1 VKRVVLLALLLAV
14 AAGTASARPSAPA
27 AAPSNP
33 CALPAKKPVWVD
45 FADGS
50 VPFWR
55 LFGQPGVVAAASN
68 FIFPPQLQA
77 LGARTEY
84 WDMNLVRRVGSPTE
98 PADPAI
104 VVDRANRLYTY
115 ASQALG
121 CSRFTI
127 VENELYGARTQTPWS
142 PGNAQYRAN
151 VLSFL
156 RTLAA
161 RGARPVLLVNSAP
174 YTGGEAADWWR
185 SVAQVAELAREVYF
199 PATLV
204 YKKGAVTGSRDVR
217 MAFRQGVLDFTEIGI
232 PASRIGLVLGFH
244 TTRGSGGREGLQPA
258 SSWFRTVKWQAF
270 AARQV
275 AAEMKIASIYSWG
288 WASWTTLPQEIDPD
302 KSAAACVYLWTRDPR
317 LCDAPKVAGPT
328 FDTSRTEG
336 QLILPKGARCVV
348 GRSQITWSALRGLSS
363 VTQDV
368 QLAMTALYGRAVT
381 NEHAQVTPQRLA
393 AAERAVIA
401 AHFGG
406 SRAAYFA
413 ALQRAHT
420 TPATARGVIADE
432 LRRLDVQSRI
442 RVAVPAGSAVKSF
455 YDVYAPVRARQL
467 RVSPRPSWLG
477 GAQTGFAVETVAPPQ
492 VFSLPTGR
500 TVKIRT
506 IDGVFKVRALGGT
519 MQLGELPLHIV
530 SRSIKAG
537 LMATARA
544 DAFDSW
550 LLRQEQKAL
559 KSAICWRDQAPS
571 VGTPE
576 LATFL
581 PFLAPPF

>member
-1 VKRVVLLALLLAV
+1 MKRVALLALLLAV
-14 AAGTASARPSAPA
+14 AAGTASARPNAPSAA
-27 AAPSNP
+27 SSNP
-33 CALPAKKPVWVD
+33 CELPVKKPVWVD

-55 LFGQPGVVAAASN
+55 VFAEPGVVAAAAN

-84 WDMNLVRRVGSPTE
+84 WDMNLIRRVGSPTE
-98 PADPAI
+98 PADPGI

-121 CSRFTI
+121 CTHFTI

-161 RGARPVLLVNSAP
+161 RGARPVLLVNSVP

-199 PATLV
+199 PATRV
-204 YKKGAVTGSRDVR
+204 YKEGAVAGSRDIR
-217 MAFRQGVLDFTEIGI
+217 IAFRRGIANFTEIGI
-232 PASRIGLVLGFH
+232 PPSRIGIVLGFH

-258 SSWFRTVKWQAF
+258 SAWFRTVKWQAF

-275 AAEMKIASIYSWG
+275 AAETKIASIYSWG
-288 WASWTTLPQEIDPD
+288 WASWDTLPQELDPD
-302 KSAAACVYLWTRDPR
+302 KPAAACVYLWARAPH

-328 FDTSRTEG
+328 FDASRTDG
-336 QLILPKGARCVV
+336 QLILPKGARCNV
-348 GRSQITWSALRGLSS
+348 GRSQITWRALHGLSA
-363 VTQDV
+363 VTQDA
-368 QLAMTALYGRAVT
+368 QLAMTALFGRAVT
-381 NEHAQVTPQRLA
+381 SEHAQVSPRRLA
-393 AAERAVIA
+393 AAEQAVIA

-432 LRRLDVQSRI
+432 LRRLDIQSRI
-442 RVAVPAGSAVKSF
+442 RVAVPSGSEVKSF
-455 YDVYAPVRARQL
+455 YDVYAPARVRQV

-477 GAQTGFAVETVAPPQ
+477 RAQVGFAVETVAPPQ
-492 VFSLPTGR
+492 VFSVPMGR

-519 MQLGELPLHIV
+519 MQLGELPLHLV

-537 LMATARA
+537 LMATARD
-544 DAFDSW
+544 DAFDGW
-550 LLRQEQKAL
+550 LLRQEQYAL
-559 KSAICWRDQAPS
+559 KGAVCWRDQAPS

-581 PFLAPPF
+581 PFLSPPF

>member
-1 VKRVVLLALLLAV
+1 MKRVALLALLLAV
-14 AAGTASARPSAPA
+14 AAGTASARPSAPS
-27 AAPSNP
+27 AAPTRP
-33 CALPAKKPVWVD
+33 CALPAKKPVWID

-55 LFGQPGVVAAASN
+55 LFAQRGVVAATSN

-77 LGARTEY
+77 LGAKTVY

-98 PADPAI
+98 PADPAL

-142 PGNAQYRAN
+142 PSNAQYRAN
-151 VLSFL
+151 VLAFL

-161 RGARPVLLVNSAP
+161 RGARPVLLVNSVP
-174 YTGGEAADWWR
+174 YTGGEAVDWWR
-185 SVAQVAELAREVYF
+185 AVAQVADLAREVYF

-204 YKKGAVTGSRDVR
+204 YKKGAVTGSRDIR
-217 MAFRQGVLDFTEIGI
+217 IAFRQGVLDFTEIGV

-244 TTRGSGGREGLQPA
+244 TTRGSGGREGLQPREA
-258 SSWFRTVKWQAF
+258 WFRTVKWQAL

-275 AAEMKIASIYSWG
+275 AAELKIGSIISWG

-302 KSAAACVYLWTRDPR
+302 KSTAACVYLWTRDPR
-317 LCDAPKVAGPT
+317 LCDAPVAAGPS
-328 FDTSRTEG
+328 FNTSRTEG
-336 QLILPKGARCVV
+336 QLLLPKGARCVV
-348 GRSQITWSALRGLSS
+348 GRVQITWSALRGLSA

-381 NEHAQVTPQRLA
+381 SEFTHVRPARLR

-401 AHFGG
+401 ANFGG
-406 SRAAYFA
+406 SRAAYYA
-413 ALQRAHT
+413 ALVRAHASV
-420 TPATARGVIADE
+420 ATARGVIADE
-432 LRRLDVQSRI
+432 LRRLDIQSRI
-442 RVAVPAGSAVKSF
+442 HVTRPAGSAVKSF

-492 VFSLPTGR
+492 VFSVPTGR
-500 TVKIRT
+500 TVKVRT
-506 IDGVFKVRALGGT
+506 IDGVFKVRALGAT
-519 MQLGELPLHIV
+519 VQLGELPLHV
-530 SRSIKAG
+530 VAPSIRAG

-544 DAFDSW
+544 EAFDSW

-559 KSAICWRDQAPS
+559 KGTICWRDQAPS
-571 VGTPE
+571 VGMPE
-576 LATFL
+576 LVTFL